1 MLGKSY
7 ANKTDYLKPEIFS
20 DILSCAHYKN
30 LDVMRSGDSD
40 FLADILI
47 NFGFKYVYITTK
59 NKHVE
64 KFDDNQLNNVE
75 KKLHSLF
82 LLSCRMKNTEYI
94 MAIIQMLYHKKN
106 LSYDT
111 TQAFDKILPT
121 TVVKRAIKLILERD
135 DTDEDH
141 VNMISCIELL
151 FCYNK
156 KFTKITGPGGKIKR
170 GDSQDNSKQKF
181 RSSSFEKKFYQYLYR
196 DMGDDFYNQNELLV
210 FGLYETRLIFNR
222 KMHIAELDKLCS
234 TADKKDV
241 IKLKIRDVI
250 SADITESFLNIPK
263 DKGIKYPRVVD
274 RPDAPELKAAYKK
287 RFPNRLTVSTRFYNR
302 YIGVVLSTYNI
313 KDFISKCTSA
323 IKGYINGT
331 HGERHIEISSKNFI
345 FTDMWLRFLILE
357 NIEVMSE
364 HLPDKTTLW
373 GAGRK
378 TKRKTMRKTIRKKR

>member
-1 MLGKSY
+1 MTFMLGKSY
-7 ANKTDYLKPEIFS
+7 TNKTDYLKPEIFS

-47 NFGFKYVYITTK
+47 NFAFKYVYITTK

-64 KFDDNQLNNVE
+64 KFDDEQLNNVE

-82 LLSCRMKNTEYI
+82 LLACRMKNTEYI

-106 LSYDT
+106 LSYST
-111 TQAFDKILPT
+111 TQAFDKILPS
-121 TVVKRAIKLILERD
+121 TVVKRAIQRILEKD
-135 DTDEDH
+135 DTDEEH

-156 KFTKITGPGGKIKR
+156 KFTKITGPDGNIKR
-170 GDSQDNSKQKF
+170 VDNQDNSKQKF

-234 TADKKDV
+234 RADKKDI
-241 IKLKIRDVI
+241 IKLKIRDII
-250 SADITESFLNIPK
+250 SADIIESFMKIPK
-263 DKGIKYPRVVD
+263 DKGIIYPRVVD
-274 RPDAPELKAAYKK
+274 RPELKVTYKK
-287 RFPNRLTVSTRFYNR
+287 RFPNRLTVSTRFYSK
-302 YIGVVLSTYNI
+302 YIEVVLSTYNV
-313 KDFISKCTSA
+313 KEFISKCTSA

-331 HGERHIEISSKNFI
+331 HGERHIETSSKNFI

-357 NIEVMSE
+357 NIEIMSE

-378 TKRKTMRKTIRKKR
+378 TVRKKR

>member
-1 MLGKSY
+1 MTFMLSKSY

-20 DILSCAHYKN
+20 DILSCVHYKN

-40 FLADILI
+40 LLADVLI

-59 NKHVE
+59 NKHVTE
-64 KFDDNQLNNVE
+64 FNDNQINNIE
-75 KKLHSLF
+75 KKLQSLF
-82 LLSCRMKNTEYI
+82 LLACRIKNTEYI
-94 MAIIQMLYHKKN
+94 MAIIQMLYHKKD
-106 LSYDT
+106 LSYST
-111 TQAFDKILPT
+111 TPAFDKILPT
-121 TVVKRAIKLILERD
+121 PVVKKAIENILSRD
-135 DTDEDH
+135 ESDEGH

-156 KFTKITGPGGKIKR
+156 KFTKITGPDGNIKR
-170 GDSQDNSKQKF
+170 VDSQDDSKQKF

-234 TADKKDV
+234 KADKKDI
-241 IKLKIRDVI
+241 IKLKIRDAI
-250 SADITESFLNIPK
+250 SADIIESFVKIPK

-274 RPDAPELKAAYKK
+274 RPELEVVYKK
-287 RFPNRLTVSTRFYNR
+287 RFPNRLTVSTRFYSK
-302 YIGVVLSTYNI
+302 YIEVVLSTFNV

-331 HGERHIEISSKNFI
+331 HGERHIETSSKNFV
-345 FTDMWLRFLILE
+345 FTDMWLKFLILE
-357 NIEVMSE
+357 NIEIMST
-364 HLPDKTTLW
+364 HLPDKSSNW
-373 GAGRK
+373 IGGRK
-378 TKRKTMRKTIRKKR
+378 TIKKKRK